1 MERKKL
7 SIESFLNYGGR
18 AINRSID
25 NDSLDNDLKKEEKN
39 EKKKQQKFNIIDDTY
54 EISEDESLT
63 DDDILNI
70 KRKKK

>member
-7 SIESFLNYGGR
+7 RIESFLNYGSV

-25 NDSLDNDLKKEEKN
+25 NESLDNDLKKEEKN
-39 EKKKQQKFNIIDDTY
+39 EKKKQQKFNMIDDTY

-63 DDDILNI
+63 DNDILNI
-70 KRKKK
+70 